1 MLRGTHATNP
11 RGERRSGGS
20 VVSVTVSDMRVSV
33 LVVDKVFDSGLAA
46 VLDVLR
52 TADAL
57 RVELPSPPPAWHVR
71 CVNPAGREPVRTAA
85 GHTVAAVS
93 ADEAGP
99 ADLLVVPGIWRPRA
113 EQLTRWVAS
122 DDAEPVRE
130 AVLRGH
136 EEGAS
141 LAAACAGTFVL
152 GETGVLDGLPATTS
166 WWLAPAFRKRY
177 PRVELDESRMV
188 VPTRGATTAGA
199 ALAHL
204 DLALALVR
212 AVSPALAE
220 LTSRYLVLDARPSQ
234 ASYAMSSHLARTDP
248 LVVAFERRVRDHL
261 DEPLRLAEAARE
273 LGVSERTLQ
282 RTVRAALGVTPVR
295 FAQQIR
301 LEQAAHLLRTTG
313 LPLDAVAR
321 RVGYENGTSLATLL
335 RRRLGTSPG
344 LLRHRP

>member
-1 MLRGTHATNP
+1 MSA
-11 RGERRSGGS
+11 
-20 VVSVTVSDMRVSV
+20 TVSDMKVQV
-33 LVVDKVFDSGLAA
+33 LVVDQVFDSGLSA

-57 RVELPSPPPAWHVR
+57 RGELPAPPPAWQVR
-71 CVNPAGREPVRTAA
+71 CVSATRGEPVRTAA
-85 GHTVAAVS
+85 GHTVDALPVDAA
-93 ADEAGP
+93 EP
-99 ADLLVVPGIWRPRA
+99 ADLLVVPGMWHPHPAR
-113 EQLTRWVAS
+113 LTEWLAS
-122 DDAEPVRE
+122 AAAAPVRE
-130 AVLRGH
+130 AVLRARSQ
-136 EEGAS
+136 GAA

-152 GETGVLDGLPATTS
+152 GETGILDGLTATTS

-177 PRVELDESRMV
+177 PRVDLDEHRMV
-188 VPTRGATTAGA
+188 VPAAGVTTAGA

-212 AVSPALAE
+212 SGSPALAE
-220 LTSRYLVLDARPSQ
+220 LTARYLVLDSRPSQ
-234 ASYAMSSHLARTDP
+234 AAYAIPGHLARTDP
-248 LVVAFERRVRDHL
+248 LVDAFERHLRGRL
-261 DEPLRLAEAARE
+261 DEPLRLAATARE

-321 RVGYENGTSLATLL
+321 RVGYENGTTLATLL
-335 RRRLGTSPG
+335 RRRLGTTPG
-344 LLRHRP
+344 QLRTRESLAAN